1 MRSLL
6 LVLILSTTTFGC
18 GSKEG
23 KETTDH
29 PSVASSDPP
38 LATGPHAADDKA
50 TEDLQAKRADE
61 AKAADAKAAADA
73 QAVKA
78 HATTQAQL
86 QASFDASDRRLNQLK
101 EKLATMPSAKK
112 TKANAK
118 VADAK
123 SNETTMMAS
132 IATLRDAPLP
142 QWDAAKAKADA
153 DLEVFNKSID
163 ALEKAL

>member
-6 LVLILSTTTFGC
+6 LVLILSTTTIGC

-23 KETTDH
+23 TDTTGH
-29 PSVASSDPP
+29 PSNPDQAE
-38 LATGPHAADDKA
+38 ATAPHAADDKA